1 MLLPLPPPSL
11 LLLPPPALQMH
22 GLFAKAAVNG
32 VTELLPLIADQSGL
46 PEGTRQLLELLHSAA
61 TQLMAG
67 MPAGGLFGVCA
78 FVPLLWFCREAARGC
93 GGC

>member
-1 MLLPLPPPSL
+1 
-11 LLLPPPALQMH
+11 MH

-32 VTELLPLIADQSGL
+32 VTELLPLIADQLGL

-67 MPAGGLFGVCA
+67 VPAGGLCEVCA
-78 FVPLLWFCREAARGC
+78 VITSL
-93 GGC
+93 

>member
-1 MLLPLPPPSL
+1 LLLPSQPPSL
-11 LLLPPPALQMH
+11 LLQVH

-32 VTELLPLIADQSGL
+32 VTELLPLIADQLGL

-67 MPAGGLFGVCA
+67 VPAGGLCEVCA
-78 FVPLLWFCREAARGC
+78 VITSL
-93 GGC
+93 